1 MKLKIKKINKIF
13 EIPINSDMQRIE
25 QIKST
30 ISNCIAN
37 PTPCEVEVFDMWS
50 DLEDRQIKVTMQEK
64 HRIDAEGKLINGK
77 G

>member
-50 DLEDRQIKVTMQEK
+50 DLEDR
-64 HRIDAEGKLINGK
+64 
-77 G
+77 